1 MPESNDQEPSFRF
14 RGSSFEDMVDALGGA
29 FGAFQAE
36 PLGHARN
43 FHWGIDFSTCESVT
57 LLTGFHQDE
66 FRFHIQP
73 TSDTSE
79 YLSIMLPR
87 SGSMGVTCGPRA
99 AEAGPGKL
107 LLYNN
112 FEKDTVVMHG
122 QSNAI
127 DGLLLSWPVIIQT
140 IESTFEMP
148 LNGSLDLHPEV
159 DLSTAAG
166 QTISNLAEVI
176 IGGMRNN
183 GPLVQSPGT
192 IAHLVQAMADL
203 VVRSVPH
210 RFSQFLDKKPCMIA
224 PRPVRRAI
232 EFMHANI
239 DQPITVPMVAQ
250 AAGVS
255 TRSLETGFR
264 AFKETTPTA
273 YLLAL
278 RLCAARTDLLDPE
291 NNQAVKQI
299 CLKWGFFH
307 FGRFSAVY
315 KANYGETPS
324 DTRRRVGGY
333 SRRDTIR

>member
-1 MPESNDQEPSFRF
+1 MPVGNDQEPPFRF
-14 RGSSFEDMVDALGGA
+14 RGSTFEDMVEALGGA

-79 YLSIMLPR
+79 YLSVMLPR

-127 DGLLLSWPVIIQT
+127 DGLLLSWPVVLQT
-140 IESTFEMP
+140 IESTFDMP

-273 YLLAL
+273 YLLTL

-291 NNQAVKQI
+291 NNDAVKQI